1 LPAFTITTNGK
12 TGIRQIVQKL
22 LGPAG
27 VTQEPA
33 ITAKED
39 IIDILLVSNNLSICN
54 AARRFR
60 LTGPVADLEDSEM
73 DRPGNPCWSPSASA
87 EHLRFVTWSEP
98 KRSLKNAIENVQ
110 DHHTIQVSA
119 ALAYYFFL
127 ALFPVLI
134 VLSVLLSWFPVPN
147 LFSWVVSTMARVL
160 PMQTMKTVLS
170 VLDGILTD
178 HRGTWLSVGMLGMLW
193 VASAA
198 FDALIEALNIAYNL
212 RDTRPFWKT
221 RLLAFGLGAI
231 CGILFL
237 TGLLIIIVGPRFG
250 DWLAARLDVPR
261 IFASLW
267 PPLHWTIAIAFTV
280 LAVELLYFLA
290 PCEKPKFLHTLPG
303 AIITVGAWSG
313 LSVLLG
319 IYFRH
324 FANYSRVYGTLGG
337 FIGFMTWLQWTSFAF
352 LVGAEM
358 NAEFSRPRRQSAE
371 ATDADLERKDSKT
384 RSKGA

>member
-1 LPAFTITTNGK
+1 MYLITTGFAW
-12 TGIRQIVQKL
+12 
-22 LGPAG
+22 PHY
-27 VTQEPA
+27 P
-33 ITAKED
+33 
-39 IIDILLVSNNLSICN
+39 
-54 AARRFR
+54 
-60 LTGPVADLEDSEM
+60 
-73 DRPGNPCWSPSASA
+73 SA
-87 EHLRFVTWSEP
+87 EHLRFVTWAGA
-98 KRSLKNAIENVQ
+98 KRSLENAIENVQ

-134 VLSVLLSWFPVPN
+134 VLSVMFSWFPVPN
-147 LFSWVVSTMARVL
+147 LFNWVLDTMGRVL
-160 PMQTMKTVLS
+160 PAQTMNTVLS
-170 VLDGILTD
+170 VLVGILTA

-237 TGLLIIIVGPRFG
+237 TGLLLIIVGPRFG
-250 DWLAARLDVPR
+250 DWLAATLDIPR
-261 IFASLW
+261 MLASLW
-267 PPLHWTIAIAFTV
+267 PLLHWTIAIAFTV

-290 PCEKPKFLHTLPG
+290 PCRKPKFLQTLPG
-303 AIITVGAWSG
+303 AMITVGAWSG

-337 FIGFMTWLQWTSFAF
+337 FIAFMTWLQWTSFAF

-358 NAEFSRPRRQSAE
+358 NAEFSRSRGQSAG
-371 ATDADLERKDSKT
+371 ATDVDPRTTDGEAGNK
-384 RSKGA
+384 AA

>member
-1 LPAFTITTNGK
+1 
-12 TGIRQIVQKL
+12 
-22 LGPAG
+22 
-27 VTQEPA
+27 
-33 ITAKED
+33 
-39 IIDILLVSNNLSICN
+39 
-54 AARRFR
+54 
-60 LTGPVADLEDSEM
+60 M
-73 DRPGNPCWSPSASA
+73 
-87 EHLRFVTWSEP
+87 TWSEAQ
-98 KRSLKNAIENVQ
+98 RSLKNAIENVQ

-147 LFSWVVSTMARVL
+147 LFNWVLGAMAHVL
-160 PMQTMKTVLS
+160 PAQTIETVLA
-170 VLDGILTD
+170 VLVGILTA

-198 FDALIEALNIAYNL
+198 FDSLIEALNIAYNL

-237 TGLLIIIVGPRFG
+237 TGLLLIIAGPRFG
-250 DWLAARLDVPR
+250 DWLAATLHVPH

-267 PPLHWTIAIAFTV
+267 PPLHWTIAIALTV

-290 PCEKPKFLHTLPG
+290 PCRKPKFLHTLPG

-337 FIGFMTWLQWTSFAF
+337 FIAFMTWLQWTSFAF

-358 NAEFSRPRRQSAE
+358 NAELSRPRWENSEPKE
-371 ATDADLERKDSKT
+371 ADSQ
-384 RSKGA
+384 RNDGGSGSRAA

>member
-1 LPAFTITTNGK
+1 
-12 TGIRQIVQKL
+12 
-22 LGPAG
+22 
-27 VTQEPA
+27 
-33 ITAKED
+33 
-39 IIDILLVSNNLSICN
+39 
-54 AARRFR
+54 
-60 LTGPVADLEDSEM
+60 M
-73 DRPGNPCWSPSASA
+73 
-87 EHLRFVTWSEP
+87 TWPEA
-98 KRSLKNAIENVQ
+98 KRSFKNAIENVQ

-147 LFSWVVSTMARVL
+147 LFDWVLAAMTRVL
-160 PMQTMKTVLS
+160 PAQTIGTVLS
-170 VLDGILTD
+170 VLGGILTD
-178 HRGTWLSVGMLGMLW
+178 HRGTWFSVGMLGMLW

-212 RDTRPFWKT
+212 RDTRPSWKT

-231 CGILFL
+231 CGILFVSGL
-237 TGLLIIIVGPRFG
+237 LLIIAGPRFG
-250 DWLAARLDVPR
+250 DWLAARLGVPR

-267 PPLHWTIAIAFTV
+267 PTLRWVIAITFTV

-290 PCEKPKFLHTLPG
+290 PCRKPKFLRTLPG
-303 AIITVGAWSG
+303 AIITVGAWSA

-324 FANYSRVYGTLGG
+324 FANYSKIYGTLGG
-337 FIGFMTWLQWTSFAF
+337 FIAFMTWLQWTSFAF

-358 NAEFSRPRRQSAE
+358 NAEFSKPRRKNAAE
-371 ATDADLERKDSKT
+371 WDTGSQTKDNEAGSKV
-384 RSKGA
+384 A